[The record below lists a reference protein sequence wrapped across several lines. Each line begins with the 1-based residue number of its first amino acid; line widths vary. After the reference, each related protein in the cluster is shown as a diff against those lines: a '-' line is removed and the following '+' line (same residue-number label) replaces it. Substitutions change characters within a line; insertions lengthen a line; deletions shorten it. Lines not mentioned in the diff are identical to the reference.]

1 MLFYRKVTFRS
12 DMSNFDNAEINIDL
26 KFLDGMNI
34 AKQMTEFQT
43 KKSHPKVANRCYYSE
58 SSNFLPNATSNILI
72 VESLSAFL
80 ESLSQTFMQAE
91 VKASA
96 LDRSLAGIPS
106 SSH

>member
-43 KKSHPKVANRCYYSE
+43 KKSHPKVANSLLLFLKFKFFTKR
-58 SSNFLPNATSNILI
+58 NFQCFDCGKFICFFGI
-72 VESLSAFL
+72 
-80 ESLSQTFMQAE
+80 TFP
-91 VKASA
+91 
-96 LDRSLAGIPS
+96 DFHAG
-106 SSH
+106 